1 MKILMKTLVRMMTR
15 TVNYMVLILFAG
27 TVHAQQLTQTI
38 RGTVVDKISQSP
50 MPGAVVVLLGS
61 TPLKGTATDVNGQ
74 FSLKDIPVGRQSIKV
89 TFMGYKEAIIPNIA
103 VNSGKEVVLN
113 IQLEEQIVQANE
125 AVVKAKVEKRKPL
138 NELAIVSTRTF
149 SVEETQKFA
158 AAFNDPGRMATSFS
172 GVVAVG
178 DGNNTI
184 SIRGNSPNGLLW
196 RMEGVD
202 IPNPNHFSSV
212 GTSGGGISILSAQLL
227 GNSDFMTGAFAAE
240 YGNALS
246 GVFDLKLRKGNNQK
260 REFTFQAGILGIDV
274 ASEGPIRK
282 GYEGSY
288 LINYRYSTLSLLSLV
303 GLDVIGDAT
312 TNFQDLS
319 FNVSLPTKKYGTFG
333 VFGFGGLSSQTT
345 IAERDSAVWKEDG
358 FKQYQMR
365 FLANTGTFGVN
376 NTKLF
381 GKKMVLKSTV
391 LFSGTENAYK
401 ENKLDNNYRINLEE
415 QESYVQSK
423 LGITSTLTRK
433 IDARNSIRT
442 GFIVNFL
449 NYDLQRKALED
460 STNVMEVTLANSG
473 STSTIQ
479 TFAQWNHKLSERLTT
494 NIGLHTLLLT
504 LNNTYSI
511 EPRASIKYDLSSKQ
525 YVSFGY
531 GLHGQIQPLGTYF
544 AKPNG
549 STELL
554 NKNLGISKAHH
565 YVLSHD
571 ISVSPHTHIKTEV
584 YYQHL
589 FNIPVSTDKQSIY
602 SVLND
607 VEGFTDEQLANNGL
621 GRNYGL
627 ELTVERFLHKNLY
640 YLLSGSLY
648 ESKYKAP
655 SGQWFNTRYNTNY
668 ALTFTAG
675 KEWELSEKRKRKVL
689 GINTKLVYVGGFR
702 NTPIDIEASRK
713 KEETVYINERAF
725 SHKSSDY
732 MRMDIRFSIKRN
744 YAKTTTTL
752 SLDLQN
758 ATNHQN
764 VGGQYFDKNSQTIK
778 NWYQAGL
785 IPVLAYKI
793 EF

>member
-1 MKILMKTLVRMMTR
+1 MKTMIRTLLRMLNR
-15 TVNYMVLILFAG
+15 TVSYLLLILLAG
-27 TVHAQQLTQTI
+27 SVHAQQLTQNI

-61 TPLKGTATDVNGQ
+61 TPLKGTATDINGQ
-74 FSLKDIPVGRQSIKV
+74 FTLKDVPVGRQSIKV

-103 VNSGKEVVLN
+103 VNSGKEIVLN

-260 REFTFQAGILGIDV
+260 REFTFQAGVLGIDV

-282 GYEGSY
+282 GYDGSY
-288 LINYRYSTLSLLSLV
+288 LVNYRYSTLSLLSLA
-303 GLDVIGDAT
+303 GLDVVGDAT

-319 FNVSLPTKKYGTFG
+319 FNVSLPTKKFGTFG

-345 IAERDSAVWKEDG
+345 IAEKDSALWKEDS
-358 FKQYQMR
+358 FKQYQAR

-381 GKKMVLKSTV
+381 GKKMVLKSTI

-401 ENKLDNNYRINLEE
+401 ENKLNEKYITYLQS
-415 QESYVQSK
+415 QESYTQSK

-433 IDARNSIRT
+433 IDAKNSIRT
-442 GFIVNFL
+442 GFVVNFL

-460 STNVMEVTLANSG
+460 STKVMEVTLANSG

-479 TFAQWNHKLSERLTT
+479 TFAQWNHKLNNRLTT
-494 NIGLHTLLLT
+494 NVGLHTLLLT

-549 STELL
+549 STALQ

-565 YVLSHD
+565 YVISHD
-571 ISVSPHTHIKTEV
+571 VSVSPHTHIKTEV

-589 FNIPVSTDKQSIY
+589 FNIPISTDKQSIY
-602 SVLND
+602 SVLNE

-621 GRNYGL
+621 GKNYGL

-702 NTPIDIEASRK
+702 NTPIDIEASSR

-764 VGGQYFDKNSQTIK
+764 VGGQYFDKNSQSIK

>member
-1 MKILMKTLVRMMTR
+1 MIRTLVRMMNR
-15 TVNYMVLILFAG
+15 TVSYLLLVLLAG
-27 TVHAQQLTQTI
+27 SVHAQQLTQNI

-61 TPLKGTATDVNGQ
+61 TPLKGTATDLNGQ
-74 FSLKDIPVGRQSIKV
+74 FSLKDVPVGRQSIKV

-103 VNSGKEVVLN
+103 VNSGKEVVLT

-282 GYEGSY
+282 GYDGSY
-288 LINYRYSTLSLLSLV
+288 LVNYRYSTLSLL
-303 GLDVIGDAT
+303 GLMGLNVVGDAT

-345 IAERDSAVWKEDG
+345 IAEKDSAKWKEDS
-358 FKQYQMR
+358 FKQYQSR
-365 FLANTGTFGVN
+365 FLANTGTFGIN

-381 GKKMVLKSTV
+381 GKKMVLKSTI

-401 ENKLDNNYRINLEE
+401 ENKLNENYITYLQS
-415 QESYVQSK
+415 QESYTQSK
-423 LGITSTLTRK
+423 LGITLTLTRK
-433 IDARNSIRT
+433 IDAKNSLRT

-460 STNVMEVTLANSG
+460 STKVMEVTLANSG

-479 TFAQWNHKLSERLTT
+479 TFAQWNHKLNNRLTT
-494 NIGLHTLLLT
+494 NVGLHTLLLT

-549 STELL
+549 SAELL

-565 YVLSHD
+565 YVISHD
-571 ISVSPHTHIKTEV
+571 VSVSPHTHIKTEV

-589 FNIPVSTDKQSIY
+589 FNIPVSTNKQSIY
-602 SVLND
+602 SVLNE
-607 VEGFTDEQLANNGL
+607 VEGFTDERLANNGL

-648 ESKYKAP
+648 ESKYRAP

-702 NTPIDIEASRK
+702 NTPIDIEASSR
-713 KEETVYINERAF
+713 KEETVYINDKAF

-744 YAKTTTTL
+744 YTKTTTTL

-764 VGGQYFDKNSQTIK
+764 VGGQYFDTNSKTIK

>member
-1 MKILMKTLVRMMTR
+1 MRTLMKTFVRMMNR
-15 TVNYMVLILFAG
+15 TVSYLVLILFAG
-27 TVHAQQLTQTI
+27 TVQAQQLTQTI

-61 TPLKGTATDVNGQ
+61 TPLKGTATDIHGL
-74 FSLKDIPVGRQSIKV
+74 FTLKDIPVGRQSIKV
-89 TFMGYKEAIIPNIA
+89 TFVGYKEAIIPNIA

-113 IQLEEQIVQANE
+113 IQLEEQVVQVNE

-260 REFTFQAGILGIDV
+260 REFTFQAGVLGIDV
-274 ASEGPIRK
+274 ASEGPIKK
-282 GYEGSY
+282 GYDGSY
-288 LINYRYSTLSLLSLV
+288 LINYRYSTLSLLSLA
-303 GLDVIGDAT
+303 GLDVVGDAE

-345 IAERDSAVWKEDG
+345 VADKDSSAWKEDS
-358 FKQYQMR
+358 FKQYQIR
-365 FLANTGTFGVN
+365 FLANTATFGVN
-376 NTKLF
+376 NTKLL

-391 LFSGTENAYK
+391 LFSGTENAFK
-401 ENKLDNNYRINLEE
+401 ENKLDNDYRINLQER
-415 QESYVQSK
+415 ESYVQNK

-433 IDARNSIRT
+433 IDAKNSIRT

-449 NYDLQRKALED
+449 NYNLQRKGIND
-460 STNVMEVTLANSG
+460 STKLMEVVLENSG
-473 STSTIQ
+473 STSTVQ
-479 TFAQWNHKLSERLTT
+479 TYLQWNHKLSERLTT
-494 NIGLHTLLLT
+494 NVGLHTLMLT

-544 AKPNG
+544 ARPNET
-549 STELL
+549 TEL
-554 NKNLGISKAHH
+554 KNRNLDISKAHH

-589 FNIPVSTDKQSIY
+589 FNIPVSVDNQSTY
-602 SVLND
+602 SVLNN
-607 VEGFTDEQLANNGL
+607 VEGFTNEALVNNGL

-648 ESKYKAP
+648 ESKYKAAT
-655 SGQWFNTRYNTNY
+655 GQWFNTRYNTNY

-675 KEWELSEKRKRKVL
+675 KEWELSEKRKRKVIGL
-689 GINTKLVYVGGFR
+689 NTKLVYVGGFR
-702 NTPIDIEASRK
+702 NTPIDVAESIR
-713 KEETVYINERAF
+713 KEETVYVKDKAF

-732 MRMDIRFSIKRN
+732 LRMDVRVSIKRN

-758 ATNHQN
+758 ATNHAN
-764 VGGQYFDKNSQTIK
+764 VGGQYFDTNSKTIK